1 MSGGKHHTVQQGESV
16 ESIAFTAGHFW
27 ETVWKHPDNAALREL
42 RRSPHVLLPG
52 DVVFVPPLEQKEIE
66 RPTGQQHPFHRK
78 GVPSR
83 LKVRFLVDD
92 KPRASAAYAFFI
104 DGKREKD
111 GQTDGDGLLDEP
123 VSPLARRAEV
133 HFTAEPPPEPAEP
146 ANFDDQGPDIVQEPR
161 PAAKDP
167 PAEPPPLIYTFDL
180 RHLDPTSEI
189 SGLQGRL
196 RHLGYAVGAPD
207 GTLDPRSEEALR
219 AFQTDHDLEVTGEL
233 DQATQDRL
241 RELADG

>member
-1 MSGGKHHTVQQGESV
+1 VSGGKHHTVQQGESV
-16 ESIAFTAGHFW
+16 ESIAHTAGHFW
-27 ETVWKHPDNAALREL
+27 ETVWKHPENAALREQ
-42 RRSPHVLLPG
+42 RRSAHVLLPG
-52 DVVFVPPLEQKEIE
+52 DVVFVPPLTAKEIE

-92 KPRASAAYAFFI
+92 KPRAAAAYAFFV

-111 GQTDGDGLLDEP
+111 GQTDGDGVLDEP

-133 HFTAEPPPEPAEP
+133 HFTADPPPESAAPG
-146 ANFDDQGPDIVQEPR
+146 NFDELGPDIVQEPR

-167 PAEPPPLIYTFDL
+167 PAEQPLIYTFEL
-180 RHLDPTSEI
+180 RHLDPTGEI
-189 SGLQGRL
+189 SGLKGRL
-196 RHLGYAVGAPD
+196 RHLGYAIGPADP
-207 GTLDPRSEEALR
+207 TLDPRSEEALR
-219 AFQTDHDLEVTGEL
+219 AFQTDQGLEVTGEL

-241 RELADG
+241 RALADG